1 MIWLIAKKD
10 FLLNLLSVRFIIGF
24 VLCLVIIPF
33 TIIVSVDDYLAKQNS
48 YEIESKQAADELSG
62 HRVWSAVRPTVVT
75 KPEPLSIFSSG
86 ISANL
91 GNRVKIAFDTY
102 PLFPT
107 GHTVTQDNPLL
118 NAFFSIDFSRVVA
131 ILISLIALVF
141 AYDTITREREDGT
154 MKLSLTGQVSR
165 ISFLFGKLLGLILT
179 LLPILLFCYLLA
191 CLIIILNPAISFSAT
206 DWGSIALMF
215 LISMFYMLI
224 FILLGMLISS
234 LVKRSSSSII
244 LSLLCW
250 IWFLFLMPNISTYL
264 SQSIAKTPLYDN
276 VQVAISEYE
285 KEFYEKDEER
295 QKQLNDEMG
304 GDVWV
309 VYWNANM
316 GRDGFLEFSGTL
328 KEAVEH
334 ARQMQVWK
342 WPTALDYAD
351 KKWVLQRD
359 YLDKMLS
366 QQRLQQTIAFFSPSE
381 IFRQT
386 TEILCHTSVD
396 DFQKYMES
404 VRNYRETVIRY
415 FADNKLYESL
425 RYFTVQTWDQFPSQK
440 EFDRS
445 SGSIEDLFTVLR
457 KIPADQYEPL
467 NLDNLPRFEAR
478 QATIFS
484 MFADALGRMA
494 VMIGLGILL
503 LLGTILSFMRY
514 DVR

>member
-1 MIWLIAKKD
+1 MIGLIAKKD

-33 TIIVSVDDYLAKQNS
+33 TIIVSMDDYLAKQS
-48 YEIESKQAADELSG
+48 TYEIESKQAIDELNE
-62 HRVWSAVRPTVVT
+62 HRVWSAVRPTVIT
-75 KPEPLSIFSSG
+75 KPEPLSVFSNG
-86 ISANL
+86 ISGNL

-107 GHTVTQDNPLL
+107 GHAVTQDNPLL

-215 LISMFYMLI
+215 LISLFYMLI

-234 LVKRSSSSII
+234 LVKQSSSSII

-250 IWFLFLMPNISTYL
+250 VWFLFLMPNISTYL

-276 VQVAISEYE
+276 VEVAISEYE
-285 KEFYEKDEER
+285 KEFYKEYRDKEKQIKEG
-295 QKQLNDEMG
+295 MG
-304 GDVWV
+304 GDVWMAF
-309 VYWNANM
+309 WNSS
-316 GRDGFLEFSGTL
+316 GGEDGYREFSGTF
-328 KEAVEH
+328 KESVEFL
-334 ARQMQVWK
+334 QEMGLWV
-342 WPTALDYAD
+342 WPTTLDYAD
-351 KKWVLQRD
+351 KKWTLQRD
-359 YLDKMLS
+359 YLDKMVD

-386 TEILCHTSVD
+386 TEILCHTSVG
-396 DFQKYMES
+396 DFMKYMES

-425 RYFTVQTWDQFPSQK
+425 RYFTVQTWEQFPSQK
-440 EFDRS
+440 EFDKS
-445 SGSIEDLFTVLR
+445 TGGIDDVFSVLR
-457 KIPADQYEPL
+457 KIPADTYEPL
-467 NLDNLPRFEAR
+467 NLENLPRFEPR
-478 QATIFS
+478 RITVFTL
-484 MFADALGRMA
+484 FADALGRMA
-494 VMIGLGILL
+494 VMIGLGVLL